1 MRELKDE
8 ADASRSNADFE
19 AEALARRAA
28 SCDREAWGQ
37 VFELHWQSVYRFVRY
52 RVGAPEQAEDVA
64 SQVFEVGFANAARFD
79 YQGLPIEAWL
89 MGIARNLVRDH
100 IKKLARRGVHQEF
113 DEGVEIPEP
122 DPTELAGLRG
132 DLVSAMGELTGDQRQ
147 VLELR
152 FLLDRPVAETAML
165 MGRSEEAVKT
175 LQRRALAA
183 MQRALGGAGYAE
195 GGGG

>member
-1 MRELKDE
+1 VREEKEE
-8 ADASRSNADFE
+8 ADASRVQIDNE

-28 SCDREAWGQ
+28 ARDRDAWAL
-37 VFELHWQSVYRFVRY
+37 VFDRHWSAVYRFVRY
-52 RVGAPEQAEDVA
+52 RVGAPEQAEDLA
-64 SQVFEVGFANAARFD
+64 SQVFEVGFANAHRFD

-100 IKKLARRGVHQEF
+100 FKKAARRGIHDEF
-113 DEGVEIPEP
+113 DDSVDVAEA
-122 DPTELAGLRG
+122 DPTELAGLRKDLAAALG
-132 DLVSAMGELTGDQRQ
+132 DLTEDQRQ

-152 FLLDRPVAETAML
+152 FLLDRPVAETAMM

-183 MQRALGGAGYAE
+183 MQRALGGPGYAE

>member
-1 MRELKDE
+1 MRVLKDE
-8 ADASRSNADFE
+8 ADASRSHADFE
-19 AEALARRAA
+19 AEALARRAVA
-28 SCDREAWGQ
+28 RDREAWGQ
-37 VFELHWQSVYRFVRY
+37 VFELYWQSVYRFVRY
-52 RVGAPEQAEDVA
+52 RIGAPEQAEDLA

-113 DEGVEIPEP
+113 DESVEIPEP
-122 DPTELAGLRG
+122 DPTDLAGLRG

-152 FLLDRPVAETAML
+152 FLHDRPVAETAMV

-183 MQRALGGAGYAE
+183 MQRALGGAGYVE
-195 GGGG
+195 GGGR